1 MNIKKSEHA
10 FLYACDI
17 CAIIKKRTYV
27 CVKRRRYMPKIVK
40 EMIHAKG
47 IDIGIYTEDFQSE
60 YISITD
66 IARYKSDDPTAVIQN
81 WMRNRDVIEFL
92 GLWETLHNSNFK
104 PLEFEGFKNQAGAN
118 AFTMS
123 PKKWIEATNA
133 IGIVS
138 KSGRYGGTYAHSDI
152 AFEFASWISPEFK
165 LYIIKDYKRL
175 KSEENSR
182 LSLNWNLNRELSK
195 LNYRIH
201 TDAIKANLIPPELT
215 PAQISYTYASE
226 ADMLNVVL
234 FGKTAK
240 QWRDENQN
248 ETGNIRDQAT
258 IYQLLVLSN
267 MESYNAILIQQ
278 GKSQAERMKLLHEL
292 AVQQMTTMST
302 LDLKKLPGIE
312 VK

>member
-1 MNIKKSEHA
+1 MS
-10 FLYACDI
+10 
-17 CAIIKKRTYV
+17 
-27 CVKRRRYMPKIVK
+27 MSKIVK
-40 EMIHAKG
+40 EVIHANG
-47 IDIGIYTEDFQSE
+47 IDIRLYTMDFQNE
-60 YISITD
+60 YISLTD
-66 IARYKSDDPTAVIQN
+66 IAKYKNSEDPRFVIQN
-81 WMRNRDVIEFL
+81 WMRNRDTIEFL
-92 GLWETLHNSNFK
+92 GLWEILSNPDFNRVQFEAVKNDAGLNRFVMTPSKWCEEMNS
-104 PLEFEGFKNQAGAN
+104 
-118 AFTMS
+118 
-123 PKKWIEATNA
+123 
-133 IGIVS
+133 IGIQS
-138 KSGRYGGTYAHSDI
+138 KAGRYGGTYAHSDI

-175 KSEENSR
+175 KAEENSR

-292 AVQQMTTMST
+292 AVQQMITMSA

>member
-1 MNIKKSEHA
+1 MGK
-10 FLYACDI
+10 L
-17 CAIIKKRTYV
+17 
-27 CVKRRRYMPKIVK
+27 VK
-40 EMIHAKG
+40 ETIHADG
-47 IDIGIYTEDFQSE
+47 IDIGIYTENFQNE

-66 IARYKSDDPTAVIQN
+66 IARYKSDEPKDVIKN
-81 WMRNRDVIEFL
+81 WMRGKDTLEFL
-92 GLWETLHNSNFK
+92 GLWEQLHNPNFK
-104 PLEFEGFKNQAGAN
+104 GVEFDSFKNQAGAN

-123 PKKWIEATNA
+123 PKKWIETTDA

-215 PAQISYTYASE
+215 PLQISYTYASE

-240 QWRDENQN
+240 QWRDANPN
-248 ETGNIRDQAT
+248 EDGNIRDHAT
-258 IYQLLVLSN
+258 IYQLLVLAN

-292 AVQQMTTMST
+292 AVQQMTTMSS
-302 LDLKKLPGIE
+302 LDLNRLPGIE

>member
-1 MNIKKSEHA
+1 MLVTK
-10 FLYACDI
+10 
-17 CAIIKKRTYV
+17 V
-27 CVKRRRYMPKIVK
+27 VK
-40 EMIHAKG
+40 EVIHANG
-47 IDIGIYTEDFQSE
+47 IDIGIYTEDFQNE

-66 IARYKSDDPTAVIQN
+66 IARYKSDEPTAVIQN

-104 PLEFEGFKNQAGAN
+104 HLEFEVFKNQAGAN

-123 PKKWIEATNA
+123 PKKWIETTDA
-133 IGIVS
+133 IGIIS

-175 KSEENSR
+175 KAEENSR

-201 TDAIKANLIPPELT
+201 TDAIKANLIPTELT
-215 PAQISYTYASE
+215 PSQISYTYASE

-234 FGKTAK
+234 FGKTAR
-240 QWRDENQN
+240 QWRDENPD
-248 ETGNIRDQAT
+248 ESGNIRDQAT
-258 IYQLLVLSN
+258 IYQLLVLAN

-292 AVQQMTTMST
+292 AVQQMTTMNS
-302 LDLKKLPGIE
+302 LDLKRLPGID

>member
-1 MNIKKSEHA
+1 MERR
-10 FLYACDI
+10 I
-17 CAIIKKRTYV
+17 CMSK
-27 CVKRRRYMPKIVK
+27 MVK
-40 EMIHAKG
+40 EVIHANG
-47 IDIGIYTEDFQSE
+47 IDIGIYIEDFQNE

-66 IARYKSDDPTAVIQN
+66 IARYKSDEPKDVIKN
-81 WMRNRDVIEFL
+81 WMRGKDTLEFL
-92 GLWETLHNSNFK
+92 GLWEQLHNPYFK
-104 PLEFEGFKNQAGAN
+104 GVEFDSFKTQAGAN

-123 PKKWIEATNA
+123 PKKWIGATNA
-133 IGIVS
+133 MGIVS
-138 KSGRYGGTYAHSDI
+138 KAGRYGGTYAHSDI

-175 KSEENSR
+175 KAEENSR

-201 TDAIKANLIPPELT
+201 TDAIKANLIPKELT

-292 AVQQMTTMST
+292 AVQQMTTMSM